1 MDIRLVA
8 FDMDGTLIKKRTIF
22 VFAEKLG
29 FISKLEDIL
38 QKKDLQPYQK
48 TILIASLL
56 KNYYKDELLEF
67 FREIPLQDHITEV
80 ISKLREKD
88 IITTIITDSYDFVAE
103 DLMFRLHLDDFYAN
117 NLIIRD
123 GIITGEVIIHNKN
136 LLRECDNKIY
146 SICKSKII
154 EDLCDKLGI
163 SLKQVIAVGDGIV
176 DRCMLKKSGVGIA
189 FNAPTIVQK
198 SADYTTNDLRDILR
212 FI

>member
-1 MDIRLVA
+1 MDVKLVV
-8 FDMDGTLIKKRTIF
+8 FDMDGTLLKKRTVF

-29 FISKLEDIL
+29 FTSKLIEIMNRVDM
-38 QKKDLQPYQK
+38 QPYQK
-48 TILIASLL
+48 TIVIASLL
-56 KNYYKDELLEF
+56 KGYHKDKLLEI
-67 FREIPLQDHITEV
+67 FREIPLQDHIIEV
-80 ISKLREKD
+80 ISKLRNKD
-88 IITTIITDSYDFVAE
+88 IITIIITDSYDFVAE
-103 DLMFRLHLDDFYAN
+103 DLMFRLHIDDFYAN
-117 NLIIRD
+117 NLIIKD
-123 GIITGEVIIHNKN
+123 GIITGEVILHNGN

-163 SLKQVIAVGDGIV
+163 SLRQVIAVGDGIV
-176 DRCMLKKSGVGIA
+176 DRCMLKKAGIGIA

>member
-1 MDIRLVA
+1 MDVKLVV
-8 FDMDGTLIKKRTIF
+8 FDMDGTLLKKRTVF

-29 FISKLEDIL
+29 FTSKLIEIMNRVDM
-38 QKKDLQPYQK
+38 QPYQK
-48 TILIASLL
+48 TIVIASLL
-56 KNYYKDELLEF
+56 KGYHKDKLLEI
-67 FREIPLQDHITEV
+67 FREIPLQDHIIEV
-80 ISKLREKD
+80 ISKLRNKD
-88 IITTIITDSYDFVAE
+88 IITIIITDSYDFVAE

-163 SLKQVIAVGDGIV
+163 SLRQVIAVGDGIV
-176 DRCMLKKSGVGIA
+176 DRCMLKKAGIGIA

-198 SADYTTNDLRDILR
+198 SADYTASDFRDILE